1 MNKESKKL
9 GRGLSSLLSPQSNRN
24 DNLEDKTFKLI
35 NISSVKANP
44 QQPRKNFAK
53 EELENLSA
61 SIKSEGVLQPI
72 LVREKNKDLFEIIA
86 GERRW
91 RAAQIAGIHQIP
103 AVIKQMNDEEATQAA
118 LIENIQREDLNPI
131 EEARAYKTILE
142 SDGVNYDNLS
152 NAIGKSKSHISNT
165 IRLLELDIKILNY
178 IQDGKISMGHARALI
193 GVPNAIDLADEIINK
208 KLSVREIERN
218 TSKYK
223 KARRKSTTK
232 DPNIVDLEKELSEK
246 IGLKTSIHFNE
257 QGSSGS
263 ITLYYSDLDQLDD
276 IMKRLKK

>member
-1 MNKESKKL
+1 MNKENKKL
-9 GRGLSSLLSPQSNRN
+9 GRGLSSLLSPSSKI
-24 DNLEDKTFKLI
+24 DVSSEEKIFKLI
-35 NISSVKANP
+35 NISSIEANP
-44 QQPRKNFAK
+44 KQPRKKFSK

-61 SIKSEGVLQPI
+61 TIKSKGILQPI
-72 LVREKNKDLFEIIA
+72 LVREKNKDSFEIIA

-103 AVIKQMNDEEATQAA
+103 AIIKQMSDEESTQAA
-118 LIENIQREDLNPI
+118 LIENIQRENLNAI
-131 EEARAYKTILE
+131 EEARAYQTILQ
-142 SDGVNYDNLS
+142 SDGTNYENLS
-152 NAIGKSKSHISNT
+152 SAVGKSKSHISNT

-178 IQDGKISMGHARALI
+178 IEDGKISMGHARALI
-193 GVPNAIDLADEIINK
+193 GVPNAIELADEIINK

-223 KARRKSTTK
+223 KSKQKKNPK

-263 ITLYYSDLDQLDD
+263 ITLYYSDLDQLDN

>member
-9 GRGLSSLLSPQSNRN
+9 GRGLSSLLSPHSNTN
-24 DNLEDKTFKLI
+24 DNLGDKNFKLI
-35 NISSVKANP
+35 NISSVEANT
-44 QQPRKNFAK
+44 QQPRKNFSK
-53 EELENLSA
+53 EELENLSV
-61 SIKSEGVLQPI
+61 SIKSKGVLQPI

-103 AVIKQMNDEEATQAA
+103 AVIKQMSAEEAMQVA
-118 LIENIQREDLNPI
+118 LIENIQREDLNPV
-131 EEARAYKTILE
+131 EEARAYKAILE
-142 SDGVNYDNLS
+142 DEGVNYENLS
-152 NAIGKSKSHISNT
+152 NATGKSKSHISNT
-165 IRLLELDIKILNY
+165 IRLLELDLKILNY

-193 GVPNAIDLADEIINK
+193 GVPNAVDLADEIINK

-223 KARRKSTTK
+223 KAKRKSVSK